1 MNDTPNENRVR
12 RRRANNQHSGRH
24 EAQGREVRDNTVADL
39 ACEQAGPGRNRSW
52 TSVATIVAVAV
63 AVIAIPLHL
72 KSSPSADAR
81 AEANAANGPAS
92 VASSA
97 TSGQAL
103 PRFVDLGTTTCIPCK
118 VMLGVM
124 EELKRDYPGAF
135 IVDFVNV
142 KEDPEETEQYNI
154 RTIPTQIFYAPDGR
168 ELYRHVG
175 VFRSEEIIA
184 KWAELGY
191 RFERATAK

>member
-1 MNDTPNENRVR
+1 MNDTPDVRRVR
-12 RRRANNQHSGRH
+12 RRKASKKRSGQR
-24 EAQGREVRDNTVADL
+24 EAQGREVRDDAVADL
-39 ACEQAGPGRNRSW
+39 AGAQAGPGRSRSW
-52 TSVATIVAVAV
+52 TSIATIVAVAV
-63 AVIAIPLHL
+63 AVIAIPLYL
-72 KSSPSADAR
+72 KSSPSAAAR
-81 AEANAANGPAS
+81 AEANAENAPAS
-92 VASSA
+92 VAASA

-142 KEDPEETEQYNI
+142 KEDPDETQQYNI

-191 RFERATAK
+191 RFERAAAK